1 MTCAGCGRELT
12 ADEQGLTRK
21 LVSRGADKL
30 YCLGCLGE
38 MFKLSESQ
46 LLELIEHFR
55 AAGCTLF
62 PLSEHRGC

>member
-1 MTCAGCGRELT
+1 MSCAGCGRELT
-12 ADEQGLTRK
+12 ADERGLTRK
-21 LVSRGADKL
+21 LVSRGTDKL
-30 YCLGCLGE
+30 YCLGCLGR

-62 PLSEHRGC
+62 SQPGNQG